1 MLTQDVRQ
9 ALRSLWHSRGVT
21 AVAVA
26 CLAFGIGLNTTIF
39 SIVDGVLL
47 KPFPYHDPGRLLLI
61 QSANERQ
68 GVDESGISYLDS
80 QDLATV
86 RGSFA
91 GMAALQFR
99 SIALSDG
106 AGEPERY
113 AGAAISANLFP
124 LIGVAPVKGQG
135 FTEAMDRPGA
145 EGTVLISH
153 AVWRDRYHSDANA
166 IGKRVLL
173 NGLPA
178 VIVGVMPENFAFP
191 NNQRLWVPLAPQVS
205 KAPRQQ
211 RDLWLFGRL
220 APGAT
225 FETART
231 ELATRAAQ
239 LERQYPDTNDGWT
252 AWPKTLREEFIPS
265 DVSLV
270 IWIMMASVT
279 LVLFIACSN
288 VANLQ
293 LARASGR
300 RREFSV
306 RAALGAG
313 RGRLIR
319 QLLTE
324 SVVLSVISL
333 PLAVLLAEVGTRLI
347 ASAMPPDQVPYYIT
361 WDVDWRSLAYALA
374 VAVGTA
380 VFFGLLPALQT
391 SRGNLVDTL
400 KEGTRGN
407 SVRRSLLRSSLVV
420 VQVALALVSLVG
432 ALLFVRTFQNLDS
445 YELGFDPKPLMTMR
459 FYMPG
464 EAYEVPDARARRV
477 EDIVRRVEEMPRVAA
492 AFASNLV
499 PVSGGGGGAAII
511 IDGQPLPERGKEP
524 GISFVGVTPHFHRTL
539 NVAMKQG
546 RDFTDAEGWSSQP
559 LAIVNETMAQR
570 FWPKGPAVGG
580 RFRLAGENQ
589 PREWFTVIGV
599 APDIKQDDID
609 PEDEP
614 YAAAYVP
621 YHFQQTF
628 STGLTIRVNGDAAS
642 ITPDARTAIRASDPN
657 LPISQV
663 RTMDELRQL
672 GFWEYGLF
680 GMIFGVTGLVGLLLA
695 SVGVYGVLSY
705 AVTQRT
711 SEIGVRMALGAG
723 RGQVLRLI
731 VGHGLVLAGTGV
743 LIGLVIAPLGTR
755 FGRAL
760 FYHVNPFDPAT
771 FATVAAFLL
780 VVAVLASYV
789 PARRATKVDPVI
801 ALRTDN

>member
-1 MLTQDVRQ
+1 MLVQDVRQ
-9 ALRSLWHSRGVT
+9 ALRSLWHNRGVT

-47 KPFPYHDPGRLLLI
+47 KPFPYQDPDRLLLI
-61 QSANERQ
+61 QSSNDRL
-68 GVDESGISYLDS
+68 GVQESGISYPDS
-80 QDLATV
+80 VDLASVPGTF
-86 RGSFA
+86 S

-99 SIALSDG
+99 SIALSDSG
-106 AGEPERY
+106 GEPERY
-113 AGAAISANLFP
+113 AAAAISANLFP
-124 LIGVAPVKGQG
+124 LIGVAPIAGQG

-145 EGTVLISH
+145 EGAVLISH
-153 AVWRDRYHSDANA
+153 AVWRDRYHFDSNA
-166 IGKRVLL
+166 VGRRVLL

-178 VIVGVMPENFAFP
+178 VIVGVMPEHFAFP
-191 NNQRLWVPLAPQVS
+191 NNQRLWVPLAPVAS
-205 KAPRQQ
+205 RALRTQ
-211 RDLWLFGRL
+211 RDLWIFGRL

-225 FETART
+225 FDTARA
-231 ELATRAAQ
+231 ELSTKAAQ
-239 LERQYPDTNDGWT
+239 LSSQYPETNNGWT
-252 AWPKTLREEFIPS
+252 AWPKTLREEFIPT

-313 RGRLIR
+313 RGRLVR

-324 SVVLSVISL
+324 SVVLAVISL
-333 PLAVLLAEVGTRLI
+333 PLAVLLAEIGTRLI

-361 WDVDWRSLAYALA
+361 WDVDWRSLSYAAIVA
-374 VAVGTA
+374 VATA
-380 VFFGLLPALQT
+380 VVFGLLPAVQT

-432 ALLFVRTFQNLDS
+432 ALLFVRTFANLDS

-459 FYMPG
+459 FYLPG
-464 EAYEVPDARARRV
+464 EVYEVPDAKSRRV
-477 EDIVRRVEEMPRVAA
+477 EDIVRRVEAMPRVIS

-499 PVSGGGGGAAII
+499 PLSGGGGGASII
-511 IDGQPLPERGKEP
+511 IDGQPSEPGKEP
-524 GISFVGVTPHFHRTL
+524 GISFTGVTPHFHRTL

-546 RDFTDAEGWSSQP
+546 RDFSDAEGWSSQP
-559 LAIVNETMAQR
+559 LAIVNETMARR
-570 FWPKGPAVGG
+570 FWPKGPAVGA
-580 RFRLAGENQ
+580 RFRLAGQNPPQ
-589 PREWFTVIGV
+589 DWFTIIGV

-609 PEDEP
+609 PDDESF
-614 YAAAYVP
+614 AAAYVP

-628 STGLTIRVNGDAAS
+628 STGLTIRVDGEPAS
-642 ITPDARTAIRASDPN
+642 ITADARTAIRASDSN
-657 LPISQV
+657 IPISQI
-663 RTMDELRQL
+663 RTMDEARQL

-680 GMIFGVTGLVGLLLA
+680 GMIFGVTGLVVLLLA

-711 SEIGVRMALGAG
+711 AEIGVRMALGAD

-743 LIGLVIAPLGTR
+743 AIGLVIAPLGTQ

-760 FYHVNPFDPAT
+760 FYNVNPFDPLT
-771 FATVAAFLL
+771 FATVAIFLL
-780 VVAVLASYV
+780 IVAALASYI
-789 PARRATKVDPVI
+789 PARRATRVNPI
-801 ALRTDN
+801 TALRYE

>member
-1 MLTQDVRQ
+1 MLAQDVRQ

-47 KPFPYHDPGRLLLI
+47 KPFPYHDPERLLLI
-61 QSANERQ
+61 QSSNDRAGIE
-68 GVDESGISYLDS
+68 ESGISYPDV

-86 RGSFA
+86 RSAFA

-99 SIALSDG
+99 STALSDG
-106 AGEPERY
+106 SGEPERY
-113 AGAAISANLFP
+113 ASAAVSANLFP
-124 LIGVAPVKGQG
+124 LIGVAPIAGQG

-153 AVWRDRYHSDANA
+153 AVWRDRYHYDSKA
-166 IGKRVLL
+166 IGRRVLL

-191 NNQRLWVPLAPQVS
+191 NNQRLWVPLGPLAS

-225 FETART
+225 FETARA
-231 ELATRAAQ
+231 ELATKAAQ
-239 LERQYPDTNDGWT
+239 LARQYPETNDGWT

-313 RGRLIR
+313 RGRLVR

-324 SVVLSVISL
+324 SVVLGVISL

-361 WDVDWRSLAYALA
+361 WNVDWRSLAYAVV

-380 VFFGLLPALQT
+380 VFFGMLPALQT

-420 VQVALALVSLVG
+420 AQVALALVALVG
-432 ALLFVRTFQNLDS
+432 ALLFVRTFENLDS

-459 FYMPG
+459 FYLPG
-464 EAYEVPDARARRV
+464 EVYEVPDAKARRV
-477 EDIVRRVEEMPRVAA
+477 EDIVRRVEEMPRVKA

-499 PVSGGGGGAAII
+499 PLSGGGGGAAII
-511 IDGQPLPERGKEP
+511 VDGQPMPEPGKEP

-539 NVAMKQG
+539 NVVMKQG

-559 LAIVNETMAQR
+559 MAIVNETMAQR

-580 RFRLAGENQ
+580 RFRLVGENQ
-589 PREWFTVIGV
+589 PKDWFTIIGV

-609 PEDEP
+609 PDDEP

-628 STGLTIRVNGDAAS
+628 STGLTIRVDGDAAS
-642 ITPDARTAIRASDPN
+642 ITPDARAAIKASDSN

-663 RTMDELRQL
+663 RTMDEARQL

-705 AVTQRT
+705 AVSQRT
-711 SEIGVRMALGAG
+711 AEIGVRMALGAG

-731 VGHGLVLAGTGV
+731 VGHGLVLAGIGV
-743 LIGLVIAPLGTR
+743 VIGLVIAPLGTR
-755 FGRAL
+755 YGRAL
-760 FYHVNPFDPAT
+760 FYHVNPFDPAS
-771 FATVAAFLL
+771 FAAVAVFLL
-780 VVAVLASYV
+780 VVAALASYV

>member
-1 MLTQDVRQ
+1 MLVQDVRQ
-9 ALRSLWHSRGVT
+9 ALRSLWHTRGVT
-21 AVAVA
+21 AVALA
-26 CLAFGIGLNTTIF
+26 CLAFGVGLNTTIF

-47 KPFPYHDPGRLLLI
+47 KPFPYQDPDRLLLI
-61 QSANERQ
+61 RSSNESL
-68 GVDESGISYLDS
+68 GVDESGISSLDG
-80 QDLATV
+80 QDLAAV
-86 RGSFA
+86 RGAFS
-91 GMAALQFR
+91 GMAGLQFR
-99 SIALSDG
+99 SIALSDSG
-106 AGEPERY
+106 AEPERY
-113 AGAAISANLFP
+113 AAAAISANLFP
-124 LIGVAPVKGQG
+124 LIGVAPIAGLG
-135 FTEAMDRPGA
+135 FSEEMDRPGA
-145 EGTVLISH
+145 EGAVLISH
-153 AVWRDRYHSDANA
+153 DVWRDRYHYDRAA
-166 IGKRVLL
+166 VGRRVLL

-178 VIVGVMPENFAFP
+178 VIVGVMPEHFAFP
-191 NNQRLWVPLAPQVS
+191 NNQRLWVPLAAVASP
-205 KAPRQQ
+205 ALRTQ
-211 RDLWLFGRL
+211 RDLWIFGRL

-225 FETART
+225 FDTARA
-231 ELATRAAQ
+231 ELSTKAA
-239 LERQYPDTNDGWT
+239 LLSRQYPETNDGWS
-252 AWPKTLREEFIPS
+252 AYPKTLREEFIPE

-293 LARASGR
+293 LARATGR

-313 RGRLIR
+313 RGRLVR

-324 SVVLSVISL
+324 SVVLAVISL
-333 PLAVLLAEVGTRLI
+333 PLAVLLAEIGTRLI

-361 WDVDWRSLAYALA
+361 WDVDWRSLAYAA
-374 VAVGTA
+374 IVAIVTA
-380 VFFGLLPALQT
+380 VLFGLLPALQT

-420 VQVALALVSLVG
+420 VQVALALVALVG
-432 ALLFVRTFQNLDS
+432 ALLFVRTFANLDS

-459 FYMPG
+459 FYLPG
-464 EAYEVPDARARRV
+464 EVYEVQDAKSRRV
-477 EDIVRRVEEMPRVAA
+477 EDIVRRVEALPRVAS

-499 PVSGGGGGAAII
+499 PVSGGGGGANII
-511 IDGQPLPERGKEP
+511 IDGQPSEPGKEP

-539 NVAMKQG
+539 NVTMKQG

-559 LAIVNETMAQR
+559 LAIVNETMARR
-570 FWPKGPAVGG
+570 FWPKGPADGA
-580 RFRLAGENQ
+580 RFRLVGQSQAPN
-589 PREWFTVIGV
+589 WFTIIGV

-621 YHFQQTF
+621 YYFQQTF
-628 STGLTIRVNGDAAS
+628 STGLTIRVDGDPLS
-642 ITPDARTAIRASDPN
+642 IMPDTRAAIRASDPN
-657 LPISQV
+657 LPVSQV
-663 RTMDELRQL
+663 RTMEEVRQL
-672 GFWEYGLF
+672 GFWEFGLF

-711 SEIGVRMALGAG
+711 AEIGVRMALGAG
-723 RGQVLRLI
+723 RGQVMRLI

-743 LIGLVIAPLGTR
+743 IIGLVIAPLGTR

-760 FYHVNPFDPAT
+760 FYNVNPFDPLT
-771 FATVAAFLL
+771 FATVAIFLL
-780 VVAVLASYV
+780 IVAVLASYI
-789 PARRATKVDPVI
+789 PARRATRVNPVE
-801 ALRTDN
+801 ALRADT

>member
-1 MLTQDVRQ
+1 MLVQDVRQ
-9 ALRSLWHSRGVT
+9 ALRSLWHNRGVT

-47 KPFPYHDPGRLLLI
+47 KPFPYQDPDRLLLI
-61 QSANERQ
+61 QSSNDRL
-68 GVDESGISYLDS
+68 GVQESGISYPDS
-80 QDLATV
+80 VDLASVPGTF
-86 RGSFA
+86 S

-99 SIALSDG
+99 SIALSDSG
-106 AGEPERY
+106 GEPERY
-113 AGAAISANLFP
+113 AAAAISANLFP
-124 LIGVAPVKGQG
+124 LIGVAPIAGQG

-145 EGTVLISH
+145 EGAVLISH
-153 AVWRDRYHSDANA
+153 AVWRDRYHFDSNA
-166 IGKRVLL
+166 VGRRVLL

-178 VIVGVMPENFAFP
+178 VIVGVMPEHFAFP
-191 NNQRLWVPLAPQVS
+191 NNQRLWVPLAPVAS
-205 KAPRQQ
+205 RALRTQ
-211 RDLWLFGRL
+211 RDLWIFGRL

-225 FETART
+225 FDTARA
-231 ELATRAAQ
+231 ELSTKAAQ
-239 LERQYPDTNDGWT
+239 LSSQYPETNNGWT
-252 AWPKTLREEFIPS
+252 AWPKTLREEFIPT

-306 RAALGAG
+306 RAAMGAG
-313 RGRLIR
+313 RGRLVR

-324 SVVLSVISL
+324 SVVLAVISL
-333 PLAVLLAEVGTRLI
+333 PLAVLLAEIGTRLI

-361 WDVDWRSLAYALA
+361 WDVDWRSLSYAAIVA
-374 VAVGTA
+374 VATA
-380 VFFGLLPALQT
+380 VVFGLLPAVQT

-432 ALLFVRTFQNLDS
+432 ALLFVRTFANLDS

-459 FYMPG
+459 FYLPG
-464 EAYEVPDARARRV
+464 EVYEVPDAKSRRV
-477 EDIVRRVEEMPRVAA
+477 EDIVRRVEAMPRVIS

-499 PVSGGGGGAAII
+499 PLSGGGGGASII
-511 IDGQPLPERGKEP
+511 IDGQPSEPGKEP
-524 GISFVGVTPHFHRTL
+524 GISFTGVTPHFHRTL

-546 RDFTDAEGWSSQP
+546 RDFSDAEGWSSQP
-559 LAIVNETMAQR
+559 LAIVNETMARR
-570 FWPKGPAVGG
+570 FWPKGPAVGA
-580 RFRLAGENQ
+580 RFRLAGQNQ
-589 PREWFTVIGV
+589 PQDWFTIIGV

-609 PEDEP
+609 PDDESF
-614 YAAAYVP
+614 AAAYVP

-628 STGLTIRVNGDAAS
+628 STGLTIRVDGEPAS
-642 ITPDARTAIRASDPN
+642 ITADARTAIRASDSN
-657 LPISQV
+657 IPISQI
-663 RTMDELRQL
+663 RTMDEARQL

-711 SEIGVRMALGAG
+711 AEIGVRMALGAD

-743 LIGLVIAPLGTR
+743 AIGLVIAPLGTQ

-760 FYHVNPFDPAT
+760 FYNVNPFDPLT
-771 FATVAAFLL
+771 FATVAIFLL
-780 VVAVLASYV
+780 IVAALASYI
-789 PARRATKVDPVI
+789 PARRATKVNPVE
-801 ALRTDN
+801 ALRSDA